1 MSYREV
7 TYIGVAIVSPEM
19 LPCTLLFDAT
29 HQRVLPLWLPEAGS
43 DALEAIEEGR
53 TSRRPSDIEVLTEVL
68 DKTGAQI
75 EALRIDSVYQGV
87 FHCSMQLRDLGQID
101 CKPSQ
106 LLPLAQ
112 TTGIGIDVHEQVL
125 ADASVKIAPHEFLE
139 YFGIEAPEHLGP
151 NLEKKRESASGDEAA
166 DADFAA
172 FMEQMGM
179 KESDLF
185 QDPEHE

>member
-7 TYIGVAIVSPEM
+7 TYIGVAVISPEM
-19 LPCTLLFDAT
+19 VPCTLLFDAA
-29 HQRVLPLWLPEAGS
+29 HQRVLPIWLPEPGVE
-43 DALEAIEEGR
+43 ALEAIEEGR
-53 TSRRPSDIEVLTEVL
+53 MARRPSDTDVLQGIIET
-68 DKTGAQI
+68 TGAEI

-87 FHCSMQLRDLGQID
+87 YHCSLQLRALGQVD

-112 TTGIGIDVHEQVL
+112 SSGVGIEVHEQVL
-125 ADASVKIAPHEFLE
+125 ADASVKVAPQEFLE
-139 YFGIEAPEHLGP
+139 YFGIETPEHLD
-151 NLEKKRESASGDEAA
+151 LEGDLQRESASGDEAA

-185 QDPEHE
+185 QDGEDD